1 MRYYKIVAK
10 GSEKMAELVIVRH
23 GQSQANRDNIFT
35 GWTDVPLTPKGI
47 EQGELVGK
55 ELLRL
60 GIQFSDAYTS
70 YMERAIMTTNIILEE
85 INQLYIPVHKTWRLN
100 ERHYGALSGR
110 NKDEVKKEIGA
121 EQLHKWRRGFKD
133 LPPQL
138 KERQHD
144 RRYDRLGVK
153 IPLSES
159 LEMTLQR
166 LLPYWQ
172 DHIAPRLIDGH
183 NQLIVAHGSSLRALI
198 KYLDGISDNDID
210 KVEVPNG
217 KPILYRFDDY
227 LNVIKKTFITMDG
240 EIDDNTRISK

>member
-1 MRYYKIVAK
+1 MAK
-10 GSEKMAELVIVRH
+10 LVIVRH

-47 EQGELVGK
+47 EQGQAVGQA
-55 ELLRL
+55 LNRL

-70 YMERAIMTTNIILEE
+70 YMQRAIVTTEIILAA
-85 INQLYIPVHKTWRLN
+85 IDQLYIPIHKTWRLN

-121 EQLHKWRRGFKD
+121 EQLHRWRRGFKD
-133 LPPQL
+133 LPPKL
-138 KERQHD
+138 TVRQHEC
-144 RRYDRLGVK
+144 RYDAIGVK

-159 LEMTLQR
+159 LEMTQQR
-166 LLPYWQ
+166 LLPYWEDQ
-172 DHIAPRLIDGH
+172 IAPRLIDGH

-198 KYLDGISDNDID
+198 KYLDDIPD
-210 KVEVPNG
+210 DQIDQVEVPNG
-217 KPILYRFDDY
+217 KPILYQFDEH

-240 EIDDNTRISK
+240 EVDDNTRISK